1 MTENNINLLIDT
13 LSESELREL
22 IEQCKERV
30 LEIQSDNK
38 TVDSCPH
45 CGSSKFM
52 KYGKNKFG
60 KQRYKCSCG
69 KVFISTTNTIIHGT
83 WKSLNQWMTFL
94 HHYAIGSSL
103 EVCARECQI
112 SENTANRWRHKISMA
127 LYLSEFNDIFL
138 EGKIELDET
147 LYERLNAPESVKK
160 KRGISDQKVNIA
172 CAIDEN
178 KNKIIQVSIPGRIT
192 SESLINIYKNR
203 IKEGSIVV
211 SDSLR
216 SYHELMKELKVD
228 WKKIPSKKKSIEEY
242 TLDEVNHLHSS
253 IKYFLAPFRGISMKY
268 LQGYIEMYKV
278 NEQYKKSKDTHLF
291 NRLFEKL
298 MSVKLTLTCSDID
311 KKMLN
316 WII

>member
-1 MTENNINLLIDT
+1 MLLWKDFYFH
-13 LSESELREL
+13 
-22 IEQCKERV
+22 
-30 LEIQSDNK
+30 NK
-38 TVDSCPH
+38 H
-45 CGSSKFM
+45 N
-52 KYGKNKFG
+52 Y
-60 KQRYKCSCG
+60 Y
-69 KVFISTTNTIIHGT
+69 GT

-94 HHYAIGSSL
+94 HRYAFGNSL
-103 EVCARECQI
+103 EVCAQECQI

-127 LYLSEFNDIFL
+127 LYLSEFHNSSL
-138 EGKIELDET
+138 EGKVELDET

-192 SESLINIYKNR
+192 SKSLINIYKNR

-216 SYHELMKELKVD
+216 SYHALMKKLKVN
-228 WKKIPSKKKSIEEY
+228 WKKIPSKKKFIEEY
-242 TLDEVNHLHSS
+242 TLDQVNHLHSN

-278 NEQYKKSKDTHLF
+278 NERYKKAKNTHLF
-291 NRLFEKL
+291 ESLFEQL
-298 MSVKLTLTCSDID
+298 MSVKMTLTCSAID
-311 KKMLN
+311 KKELN